1 MATAIGAAIFFIL
14 ARFAS
19 IFVYDGTYI
28 SFQYAIL
35 CAFAAVFGP
44 VCGLLIGLVGHV
56 LTDISFYNSVEN
68 IWWSWVIASA
78 LVGLLAGFV
87 IKSGKIEKGEFDKRD
102 ILRFIIGNLVI
113 HAISWVA
120 VAPILD
126 IVIYNEPTEILF
138 MQGLIAGTSNF
149 VITAIVGSL
158 LLVSYAKSRDAVM

>member
-1 MATAIGAAIFFIL
+1 MFFIL

-19 IFVYDGTYI
+19 IFVYDDIYI

-44 VCGLLIGLVGHV
+44 VCGLLIGLIGHV
-56 LTDISFYNSVEN
+56 LTDISFYSSFEN

-78 LVGLLAGFV
+78 LVGFLAGFV
-87 IKSGKIEKGEFDKRD
+87 IKAGKVEKGEFDKRD

-126 IVIYNEPTEILF
+126 IVLYNEPMEKLF

-158 LLVSYAKSRDAVM
+158 LLAVYAKSQDTVM